1 MKRLLRYAPLLV
13 GMLLFAGCGKQ
24 ISRDAL
30 VDKLGNSLRTMKS
43 KHQLMVD
50 VVGAEKST
58 TAARQKLGDLVSDLP
73 VLKHAISPFMTAVVT
88 LAEDAT
94 WLLKRAQR
102 LEERIDILPSDLAF
116 IEALKDFSNR
126 LYEAQDLLKTHNEYK
141 REVRHAEMQ
150 AAMLAAISAASKPA
164 TTYTT
169 TTTYTVV
176 HKR

>member
-24 ISRDAL
+24 ISREAL
-30 VDKLGNSLRTMKS
+30 VDKLGNSLRTMKL
-43 KHQLMVD
+43 KHQLMVN
-50 VVGAEKST
+50 VVVAEKST
-58 TAARQKLGDLVSDLP
+58 AAARQKLGDLVSDLP
-73 VLKHAISPFMTAVVT
+73 ALKHAISPFMTVVVT
-88 LAEDAT
+88 LAEDAA

-102 LEERIDILPSDLAF
+102 LEERNDILPSDGTF
-116 IEALKDFSNR
+116 IEELKDFSNR

-141 REVRHAEMQ
+141 REVRHAEME

-164 TTYTT
+164 ATYTT